1 MREAKVST
9 RFWSLYKSIEKGT
22 KVSLDEFSEN
32 KELNYEV
39 RSSSLSL
46 YKDVMA
52 EASKIVNEKE
62 DSKIIWELLRRNIIS
77 VSLAQELID
86 ISKIIT
92 SIFSIDDEIIYG
104 MLVRIMEDL
113 EELYFSIQK
122 YLSSNV

>member
-1 MREAKVST
+1 VST
-9 RFWSLYKSIEKGT
+9 RFWLLYKNIEKGT

-39 RSSSLSL
+39 RNSSLSL
-46 YKDVMA
+46 YRDVIT
-52 EASKIVNEKE
+52 EASRIVNESE

-86 ISKIIT
+86 ISKIIAN
-92 SIFSIDDEIIYG
+92 IFSIDDAVIYS

-113 EELYFSIQK
+113 EELYFSIIK
-122 YLSSNV
+122 FKTD

>member
-1 MREAKVST
+1 MST
-9 RFWSLYKSIEKGT
+9 RFWLLYKNIEKGT

-39 RSSSLSL
+39 RNSSLSL
-46 YKDVMA
+46 YRDVIT
-52 EASKIVNEKE
+52 EASRIVNESE

-86 ISKIIT
+86 ISKIIAN
-92 SIFSIDDEIIYG
+92 IFSIDDAVIYS

-122 YLSSNV
+122 YLSSNA

>member
-1 MREAKVST
+1 MST
-9 RFWSLYKSIEKGT
+9 RFWSLYKNIEKGT

-46 YKDVMA
+46 YNDVIA
-52 EASKIVNEKE
+52 EASKIVNEKA

-86 ISKIIT
+86 ISKIINN
-92 SIFSIDDEIIYG
+92 IFSIDDTIIYS

-122 YLSSNV
+122 YLNNNT

>member
-62 DSKIIWELLRRNIIS
+62 DSKIIWELLRINIIS